1 VRCYWELFGE
11 HVRNLETLC
20 FDPLPAPQTK
30 NTCIKSPLSK
40 WKMKIGQ
47 SISTPNTTLSP
58 QPHLQENKGG
68 PFTPWLLIGCMENS
82 TPKFGSH
89 FLGPGPIALPKN
101 TLPTVQCTS
110 GVCSFSL
117 ALQSCKRP
125 SGWGIPKRTG
135 PPHPPRLL
143 PYTKPIL
150 EKELLPFL
158 SREMWGEST
167 KHWYSWISPTQ
178 KGIHCNDQKKHVGNF
193 PIEWGFRCVAQCI
206 PFFEMPMMFLYK
218 HTNTHKPTR

>member
-1 VRCYWELFGE
+1 MTS
-11 HVRNLETLC
+11 H
-20 FDPLPAPQTK
+20 
-30 NTCIKSPLSK
+30 
-40 WKMKIGQ
+40 
-47 SISTPNTTLSP
+47 
-58 QPHLQENKGG
+58 
-68 PFTPWLLIGCMENS
+68 WLHGNS

-125 SGWGIPKRTG
+125 SGWGIPKWTG

-143 PYTKPIL
+143 PCTKPIL

-158 SREMWGEST
+158 SGEMWGEST
-167 KHWYSWISPTQ
+167 KHWYSWFLLHKREFIAMIRRSMWLTFLLSEGFVVLHKGSHFLKCPWCFYANTQ
-178 KGIHCNDQKKHVGNF
+178 TRTGPFDKQRQLFEQEKLTVGNSCEEENHG
-193 PIEWGFRCVAQCI
+193 PDT
-206 PFFEMPMMFLYK
+206 FFLVEIRVVVRWRSMWNNRTGCPNKFVI
-218 HTNTHKPTR
+218 KP